1 MIISVLTENTA
12 KNEHY
17 KCEHGLCLHIATE
30 KHKILFDTGATA
42 LFTENAAT
50 MDIDLSKVDAAI
62 LSHGHLDHGGGL
74 KTFFQI
80 NAKANIYV
88 QKRAFGAFYLN
99 ESDGGKIYVGLDS
112 DLLSN
117 DRFVLLD
124 GDFTLDEGLQIFSNV
139 IGDKYSPPENIHL
152 LEKVGDEFRPDEFAH
167 EQNLV
172 VRENGKTLLV
182 AGCAHRGIVNITEHF
197 RKQHGS
203 FPDFVVGGFHLYN
216 RKADKGEDPAIIDAI
231 SESLLTTG
239 SKFYTCHCTGLSPYK
254 RLKSNMGE
262 KIDYLSSGTQREL

>member
-139 IGDKYSPPENIHL
+139 IGDKSSPSENIHL

-203 FPDFVVGGFHLYN
+203 FPDFVVGGFHQIG
-216 RKADKGEDPAIIDAI
+216 RA
-231 SESLLTTG
+231 
-239 SKFYTCHCTGLSPYK
+239 HV
-254 RLKSNMGE
+254 
-262 KIDYLSSGTQREL
+262 